1 MDEWSPGRE
10 MTHYSK
16 IVRTF
21 RSIVAPSTIV
31 LASFDNE
38 LVRSVLWPR
47 RVLMI
52 TIATRHPCNSLAVSG
67 RNRRTDCSLGEIQKF
82 QSQRYVMLEGKK
94 AGIDTIFIG
103 QVEIP
108 PSCRG

>member
-1 MDEWSPGRE
+1 MVSRDG

-38 LVRSVLWPR
+38 LVRSLLWPR